1 MSTMEEVDL
10 EMEQAVEK
18 TASNSSTGNP
28 PSTSNRRRT
37 KILGMALATV
47 AILGLALGLGFGLR
61 DDNNGTEMGSKTASS
76 NNSGDVPSP
85 VPPSKP
91 TTTTTNTNP
100 TTPTGNTGLA
110 FASTRLAAIS
120 PETLSQT
127 YASCDDLAA
136 DLKLSMRMIGRRQI
150 GWNKWYFTQP
160 TVTYEEGVT
169 DGDTESEGTANM
181 APANSLSSDMG
192 GGDAARAS
200 GSGSSAAKESS
211 FGTNNQVKGVEE
223 PDIVQSNG
231 EVVFA
236 VYGSEIIE
244 LDAATSTITR
254 RTKVPVDCYQTVNA
268 MLLVGDRLVV
278 ITNVNSWCSSSNP
291 VESTVATTP
300 PEDQPI
306 VSSDSKTRMLMYN
319 TDTMEIV
326 SDETV
331 RGWYMDSRAI
341 GTNIHLIT
349 STYFDSNRL
358 LQYIDPYLIETN
370 AGKKLNETQYQK
382 LAEAELEKRLD
393 AYCEQ
398 LASELNC
405 TSTQQLAWLQNTGDE
420 LDFTNALESMVTISS
435 ISVTAP
441 SKVSTKTMLIPSGGF
456 QVYSSEERLVLAI
469 GGWWVSGTAS
479 QETYLLT
486 YKYQNAT
493 TVGHTLGTVPG
504 YVLNQFSLDH
514 LEQNGV
520 DYLRV
525 ATSTQSMWV
534 LNDKGIWE
542 STDDSTSQVSIL
554 EFNDGQD
561 GRMPLVG
568 KVSNLGKPG
577 ETIYSV
583 RFLGDKGFVVTFEQ
597 MDPFYTLDLSDPI
610 NPQKAGELV
619 IPGYSSYLHPAGDD
633 LILGVGQAADANG
646 TTLGLQISLFDVSD
660 FANPKR
666 VQNFQVSSGRNSTSS
681 SYASSDAE
689 YDHKAFRY
697 LVDSG
702 LLIIPVT
709 YYESVE
715 VPCEYFNPMPMDGV
729 ATKQAA
735 ASDAKVANSS
745 VVIDYMPSQCWNTTG
760 GFDGFRVYEVSA
772 TAGIGERGS
781 IEHASGNAFAYG
793 CWSSAWLAPRSLV
806 FSGELMTLKGHSIL
820 SHDLS
825 TLQEIADPIILD
837 TDVKDCRPWIAY

>member
-10 EMEQAVEK
+10 EVEQAVEK
-18 TASNSSTGNP
+18 TTSSSSKP
-28 PSTSNRRRT
+28 PSNSNRRRT
-37 KILGMALATV
+37 LILGMVLTMA

-61 DDNNGTEMGSKTASS
+61 DDDNGTEMDSNAASS
-76 NNSGDVPSP
+76 NNGGDVPSP

-100 TTPTGNTGLA
+100 NTQTGNTGLA

-136 DLKLSMRMIGRRQI
+136 DFKLSMRMIGRRQI

-160 TVTYEEGVT
+160 TATYE
-169 DGDTESEGTANM
+169 DGMTVGGGGSEGTANM
-181 APANSLSSDMG
+181 APAE
-192 GGDAARAS
+192 GDAARDS
-200 GSGSSAAKESS
+200 GSGGSAAKESS

-254 RTKVPVDCYQTVNA
+254 RTEVPVDCYQTVNA

-278 ITNVNSWCSSSNP
+278 TTNVNSWCSSGSP
-291 VESTVATTP
+291 VESTAEVETLA
-300 PEDQPI
+300 PEDRPI
-306 VSSDSKTRMLMYN
+306 VSSDSKTRIIMYN

-341 GTNIHLIT
+341 GYNVHLIT
-349 STYFDSNRL
+349 STYFDTYRL
-358 LQYIDPYLIETN
+358 LQYVDPYLIETN
-370 AGKKLNETQYQK
+370 AGKKLNETQYEK

-398 LASELNC
+398 LASELDC
-405 TSTQQLAWLQNTGDE
+405 TSTQKLAWLQNTDDE

-435 ISVTAP
+435 VSVTAP
-441 SKVSTKTMLIPSGGF
+441 SKASTKTMLIPSGGF

-534 LNDKGIWE
+534 PNAKGIWE
-542 STDDSTSQVSIL
+542 STNNSTSQVSIL

-577 ETIYSV
+577 ETIFSV

-597 MDPFYTLDLSDPI
+597 TDPFYTLDLSDPTK
-610 NPQKAGELV
+610 PKVAGELE

-709 YYESVE
+709 YYESVAI
-715 VPCEYFNPMPMDGV
+715 PCEYYPMPMDGV
-729 ATKQAA
+729 ATKQAV
-735 ASDAKVANSS
+735 ASDAKVADSS
-745 VVIDYMPSQCWNTTG
+745 IVIDSMPSQCWNTTG
-760 GFDGFRVYEVSA
+760 GFDGFRVYEVSV

-781 IEHASGNAFAYG
+781 IEHASGKAFAYG

-806 FSGELMTLKGHSIL
+806 FAGELMTLKGHSIL

-825 TLQEIADPIILD
+825 TLQELADPIILD
-837 TDVKDCRPWIAY
+837 TDVKDCQPWIAY